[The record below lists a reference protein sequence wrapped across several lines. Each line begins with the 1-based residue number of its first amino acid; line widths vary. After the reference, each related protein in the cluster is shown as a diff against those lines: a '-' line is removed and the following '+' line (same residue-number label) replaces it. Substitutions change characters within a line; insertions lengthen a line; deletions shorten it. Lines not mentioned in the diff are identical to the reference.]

1 MKLLMFFANFLLPLM
16 IFINGSLFIVYICYL
31 SYINSV
37 PINIFG
43 SVCFLVTFVL
53 CFALFIIDIK
63 RQRDENKFLSNL

>member
-1 MKLLMFFANFLLPLM
+1 MPSFV
-16 IFINGSLFIVYICYL
+16 FINGIIFIVYICYL

-63 RQRDENKFLSNL
+63 RQRAENKFLSNL